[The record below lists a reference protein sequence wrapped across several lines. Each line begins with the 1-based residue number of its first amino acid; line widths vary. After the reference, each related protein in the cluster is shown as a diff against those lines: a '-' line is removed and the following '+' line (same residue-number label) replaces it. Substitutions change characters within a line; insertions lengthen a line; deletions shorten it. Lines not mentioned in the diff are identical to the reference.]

1 MPTIHSELRAELDQ
15 ALKQLLLEQQT
26 LSDRLL
32 EQKYFPL
39 WAQHFDAPV
48 DREQLAAFVKLVV
61 YANDEMKPGET
72 LNYIGM
78 CGTDLATMDQIERVN
93 QLRNTL
99 QRVLMRMDKILV
111 NQDDMKI
118 PLSKFALERLGYAR
132 FSRRQASRKFFYFP
146 HALESISFT
155 WFRSRMVSR
164 LSVSDAQHLLEK
176 KINGGGDA
184 AYIAGLKM
192 QLKLLATIPFDEPL
206 AQVSPPSNHPR
217 ANIAWFDEEGV
228 LRRKVCMAVGPI
240 FFLANEHSALPRFRP
255 LSENPENKPLRLKRI
270 DVEIQDEVFL
280 PSIKVHR
287 YLPELREKKKNE
299 QEDKHSAS

>member
-15 ALKQLLLEQQT
+15 ILKQLLSEQQA

-32 EQKYFPL
+32 AQNHYPL
-39 WAQHFDAPV
+39 WAQHFDAPA
-48 DREQLAAFVKLVV
+48 DREQLAAFIKLVV

-78 CGTDLATMDQIERVN
+78 CGTDLATMEQIERVN
-93 QLRNTL
+93 QLRHGL
-99 QRVLMRMDKILV
+99 QRLLMRMDKILV
-111 NQDDMKI
+111 KLDETQM
-118 PLSKFALERLGYAR
+118 PLSKYALERMGYAR

-164 LSVSDAQHLLEK
+164 LSVADAQHLLEK
-176 KINGGGDA
+176 KISGGGEA
-184 AYIAGLKM
+184 AYIAGMKM

-217 ANIAWFDEEGV
+217 ANIAWFDENRI

-240 FFLANEHSALPRFRP
+240 FFLAAEHTALPRFRA

-299 QEDKHSAS
+299 QGH